1 MLAAILLSFVMTFTV
16 ESKSSVKADG
26 TFPSY
31 DFDASYAC
39 TYQKG
44 SVRTGD
50 TATLNLYDLGGIQID
65 SIVLY
70 LKSNKTAG
78 SGIIRVQAD
87 GNQAVERNGSY
98 KDWFG
103 AYSTDYQPLT
113 VLRDYQRSVKNLT
126 IQVVGTVNSLHIE
139 KYVITYQA
147 APAHSVSLMVGN
159 ELYNELTEERGGTG
173 VLLPS
178 LPDRDSLQFVGW
190 SETDFWTVTEMPD
203 IWKAGERFYP
213 LEDAT
218 LWSVW
223 QYGEPEDTAF
233 VTELV
238 TGQYLYVNSTADIA
252 LTGVPQNDGTMDI
265 DFIDSSNP
273 DQVYQIT
280 FLSPDTATIQHVAT
294 GTYIGWQ
301 GKNLTAKASPW
312 LVYHQGE
319 ETLFY
324 TISNNKTYVLWLNIM
339 DSYQNIYA
347 GLLEATPGHAPLGLR
362 KPRST
367 DSEAWFTCHP
377 EDPTDTE
384 EVHFDGS
391 ERIVRFGIYELHIK
405 EGKKYLRI
413 EN

>member
-1 MLAAILLSFVMTFTV
+1 MLLAILLSFVMTFTV
-16 ESKSSVKADG
+16 ESKSSVKAEG

-39 TYQKG
+39 TYQRG
-44 SVRTGD
+44 SVRAGD

-87 GNQAVERNGSY
+87 DRQAAEMSGSY

-103 AYSTDYQPLT
+103 AFSTDYQPLT
-113 VLRDYQRSVKNLT
+113 VLRDYPRSVNNLT
-126 IQVVGTVNSLHIE
+126 IDIIGTANSLHVE

-147 APAHSVSLMVGN
+147 PPAYTIQLKIGDETV
-159 ELYNELTEERGGTG
+159 NELTEETSHAGI
-173 VLLPS
+173 LLPS

-190 SETDFWTVTEMPD
+190 SETDFWTVTELPD
-203 IWKAGERFYP
+203 IYHAGERFYP
-213 LEDAT
+213 KADGT

-223 QYGEPEDTAF
+223 QYGEPEDTAL
-233 VTELV
+233 VTELK
-238 TGQYLYVNSTADIA
+238 TGPYLYVNSQTDIA
-252 LTGVPQNDGTMDI
+252 LKGIPKDGKMDI
-265 DFIDSSNP
+265 DLIDSSDP

-280 FLSPDTATIQHVAT
+280 FLSPDTATIQHVST
-294 GTYIGWQ
+294 GAYIGWQ
-301 GKNLTAKASPW
+301 GKNLTVKESPW

-319 ETLFY
+319 ETIFY
-324 TISNNKTYVLWLNIM
+324 TIIGYDTYVLWLNIM

-347 GLLEATPGHAPLGLR
+347 GLFKATPGHSPLGLR
-362 KPRST
+362 HPRKT
-367 DSEAWFTCHP
+367 DSEAWYTCHP
-377 EDPTDTE
+377 EDPQDTE
-384 EVHFDGS
+384 EVFFDGR

-413 EN
+413 LN

>member
-1 MLAAILLSFVMTFTV
+1 MFTAILLSFVMTFTV
-16 ESKSSVKADG
+16 ETKSSVKADG

-87 GNQAVERNGSY
+87 GNQAAERNGSY

-113 VLRDYQRSVKNLT
+113 VLRDYPRSVKNLT

-178 LPDRDSLQFVGW
+178 LPDRDSLQFAGW
-190 SETDFWTVTEMPD
+190 SETEFGMVTELPS
-203 IWKAGERFYP
+203 IHYPGERFYP
-213 LEDAT
+213 TADVP

-223 QYGEPEDTAF
+223 QYGEPIDMAL
-233 VTELV
+233 VTELE
-238 TGQYLYVNSTADIA
+238 TGQYLYVNSQADLA
-252 LTGVPQNDGTMDI
+252 LKGIPQDGRMNI
-265 DFIDSSNP
+265 DVIDPSAP
-273 DQVYQIT
+273 EQIYQIT
-280 FLSPDTATIQHVAT
+280 FLSPDTATIQHVQT
-294 GTYIGWQ
+294 GTFIGWQ
-301 GKNLTAKASPW
+301 GKNMVAKESRW
-312 LVYHQGE
+312 LVYHEGQ

-324 TISNNKTYVLWLNIM
+324 TIISNETYVLWLNIM
-339 DSYQNIYA
+339 DSYGDVYA
-347 GLLEATPGHAPLGLR
+347 GLFKATPGHSPLGLR

-377 EDPTDTE
+377 EDPMDTE
-384 EVHFDGS
+384 EVRFDGR
-391 ERIVRFGIYELHIK
+391 ERVVRIGIYELHIVD
-405 EGKKYLRI
+405 GKKYLVISNR
-413 EN
+413 